1 MEAIDIHNYVIKI
14 NGKLKATAEKLS
26 IAEEYYKKLLNEL
39 LIKHSSRLCEEVDVI
54 TLINIETNAVLEQAS
69 FN

>member
-14 NGKLKATAEKLS
+14 NGKIKATAGKLS

-39 LIKHSSRLCEEVDVI
+39 LIKHSSRLCEEIDNI
-54 TLINIETNAVLEQAS
+54 ELINIETNAVLEQAD

>member
-1 MEAIDIHNYVIKI
+1 METIDIHNYVIKI

-26 IAEEYYKKLLNEL
+26 IAEEYYKKLLNNL
-39 LIKHSSRLCEEVDVI
+39 VIKHSSRLCEEVDNI
-54 TLINIETNAVLEQAS
+54 ELINIETNAVLEQAS

>member
-14 NGKLKATAEKLS
+14 NGKRKATAKKLS

-39 LIKHSSRLCEEVDVI
+39 LIKHSSRLCEEIDVI
-54 TLINIETNAVLEQAS
+54 TLINVETNAILEQAS

>member
-1 MEAIDIHNYVIKI
+1 MEAIDIHKYIIKI

-26 IAEEYYKKLLNEL
+26 IAEEYYKKLLSEF
-39 LIKHSSRLCEEVDVI
+39 LIKHSSRLCEEIDNI
-54 TLINIETNAVLEQAS
+54 ELINIETNAILEQAS

>member
-14 NGKLKATAEKLS
+14 NGKLKASAEKLS
-26 IAEEYYKKLLNEL
+26 IAEEYYKKLLNDL
-39 LIKHSSRLCEEVDVI
+39 LIKHSNRLCEEIDNI
-54 TLINIETNAVLEQAS
+54 ELINIETNAILEQAS